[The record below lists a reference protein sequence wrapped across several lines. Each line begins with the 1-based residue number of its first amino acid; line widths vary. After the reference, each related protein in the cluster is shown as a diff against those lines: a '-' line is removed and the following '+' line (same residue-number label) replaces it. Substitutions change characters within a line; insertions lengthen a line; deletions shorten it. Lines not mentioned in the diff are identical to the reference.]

1 MPHAQSQ
8 EEARTPL
15 TATARPPGVLRPRWS
30 FYLELHARPGAVRRG
45 AAYGGRASPS
55 GWSGGLHRDA
65 RQVGGHGVVGRAVQ
79 RRRPDGHAAGRTRRP
94 AGAGAHRSAV
104 REPNGPEAMHACG
117 HDLHRPRPRARPR
130 CSPGV
135 RDTWSGTVLV
145 VGQPAEEDLDRRRRD
160 ARGRSVRAVRPAG
173 RGARPAL
180 RAAAGRHGRP
190 RARAADG
197 RQRHAGVVIH
207 GSGGHAGAPQ
217 SAVDP
222 VVIAAAAVLRLQT
235 VVSRETAPAEQVV
248 LTVGSLHA
256 GDRANVIPDEARMSL
271 SVRAF
276 TDAALGRVVAAVE
289 RVVRAECAASGC
301 PRAPEFTVISRST
314 PLVQHAATAQ
324 LVRRAHEEAFG
335 AHRVTGWPGS
345 TATEDFGHFGVDG
358 VPIAYWILG
367 ATGAR
372 QWRAAREGT
381 APLPANHSPEF
392 APDVRN
398 ALPAGITAM
407 AAAALRVLHARP
419 E

>member
-1 MPHAQSQ
+1 M
-8 EEARTPL
+8 
-15 TATARPPGVLRPRWS
+15 TATDVPPGVLRS
-30 FYLELHARPGAVRRG
+30 ALELYLDLHAHPELSGAEVRT
-45 AAYGGRASPS
+45 AAALAER
-55 GWSGGLHRDA
+55 LRRDGCTVTGD
-65 RQVGGHGVVGRAVQ
+65 VGGHGVVGVLSNGFG
-79 RRRPDGHAAGRTRRP
+79 PTVMVRTELDALPVHERTGLAYTSRTP
-94 AGAGAHRSAV
+94 GT
-104 REPNGPEAMHACG
+104 MHACG
-117 HDLHRPRPRARPR
+117 HDLHTAAAAGALALLA
-130 CSPGV
+130 GV

-145 VGQPAEEDLDRRRRD
+145 VGQPAEEDLTGAAAMLADGLYERFGTPD
-160 ARGRSVRAVRPAG
+160 AVLAQHCAPLPAG
-173 RGARPAL
+173 TVAHGHGPL
-180 RAAAGRHGRP
+180 MAGSVTL
-190 RARAADG
+190 D
-197 RQRHAGVVIH
+197 VVIH
-207 GSGGHAGAPQ
+207 GTGGHAGAPQ

-222 VVIAAAAVLRLQT
+222 VVTAAAAVLRLQT

-276 TDAALGRVVAAVE
+276 TDAALGRVVAAAE
-289 RVVRAECAASGC
+289 RVVRAECAASSC
-301 PRAPEFTVISRST
+301 PKAPEFTVTSRST

-324 LVRRAHEEAFG
+324 LVRRAHEDAFG

-367 ATGAR
+367 AAGAR

-381 APLPANHSPEF
+381 SPLPANHSPEF